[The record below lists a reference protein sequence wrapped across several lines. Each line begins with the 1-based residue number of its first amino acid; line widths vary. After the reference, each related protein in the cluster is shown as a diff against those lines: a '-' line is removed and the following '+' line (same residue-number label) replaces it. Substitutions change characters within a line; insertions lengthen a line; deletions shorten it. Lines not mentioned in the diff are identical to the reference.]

1 MAVLE
6 FWGLRRVMET
16 TGVSKSELY
25 RTMRAGQFPQSRPYQ
40 HSPKRR
46 FWLSSEVRSWQ
57 MTQIGQG
64 DIQSLTRD
72 NGDFEDLL
80 NS

>member
-25 RTMRAGQFPQSRPYQ
+25 RLMRVGQFPQSRPYQ

-46 FWLSSEVRSWQ
+46 FWLSSDIRAWQ
-57 MTQIGQG
+57 MMQVDKD
-64 DIQSLTRD
+64 DIQDLTRP
-72 NGDFEDLL
+72 GSDFDQLL
-80 NS
+80 NL

>member
-25 RTMRAGQFPQSRPYQ
+25 RLMRAGQFPQSRPYQ

-46 FWLSSEVRSWQ
+46 FWLSSDIRSWQ
-57 MTQIGQG
+57 MMQVDKG
-64 DIQSLTRD
+64 DIQDLTRL
-72 NGDFEDLL
+72 GSDFDQLL
-80 NS
+80 NL

>member
-25 RTMRAGQFPQSRPYQ
+25 RLMRAGQFPQSRPYQ

>member
-25 RTMRAGQFPQSRPYQ
+25 RLMRAGQFPQSRPYQ

-46 FWLSSEVRSWQ
+46 FWLSSEVQSWQ
-57 MTQIGQG
+57 MMQIGQE
-64 DIQSLTRD
+64 DIRNLTQAD
-72 NGDFEDLL
+72 SDFEGLL

>member
-25 RTMRAGQFPQSRPYQ
+25 RLMRAGQFPQSRPYQ

-57 MTQIGQG
+57 MTQISEG

-72 NGDFEDLL
+72 EGEFDELL

>member
-25 RTMRAGQFPQSRPYQ
+25 RLMRAGQFPQSRPYQ

-46 FWLSSEVRSWQ
+46 FWLSSEVQSWQ
-57 MTQIGQG
+57 MMQIGKG
-64 DIQSLTRD
+64 GIQNLTQAD
-72 NGDFEDLL
+72 SDFEVLL

>member
-25 RTMRAGQFPQSRPYQ
+25 RLMRAGQFPQSRPYL

-46 FWLSSEVRSWQ
+46 FWLSSDIQSWQ
-57 MTQIGQG
+57 MMQVNKG
-64 DIQSLTRD
+64 DIQEPTQPGS
-72 NGDFEDLL
+72 DFDGLL
-80 NS
+80 NL